1 MAIERTFVML
11 KPDAVQRGNIGDII
25 SRFEHKGFKI
35 TGLKMIQITKEMAE
49 QHYQHHKDKPFFK
62 DLVDFMTSV
71 PVVAMVIEGHNA
83 VELVR
88 KMVGATNPEE
98 ALPGTIRH
106 DFGLQ
111 VGRNIIHASD
121 SKENAEKEIYTFFDI
136 NSIYEYKRIDEDWL
150 YE

>member
-1 MAIERTFVML
+1 MI
-11 KPDAVQRGNIGDII
+11 KPDAVQRGFIGDIL

-35 TGLKMIQITKEMAE
+35 VGLRMLQITKEMAE
-49 QHYQHHKDKPFFK
+49 NHYSHHKDKPFFK

-71 PVVAMVIEGHNA
+71 PVVAFVVEGHNA

-121 SKENAEKEIYTFFDI
+121 SEETAEKEIEMFFDI
-136 NSIYEYKRIDEDWL
+136 DSLYDWKKDDEKWVH
-150 YE
+150 E

>member
-1 MAIERTFVML
+1 MAISRSFVMI
-11 KPDAVQRGNIGDII
+11 KPDAVQRGFIGDIL

-35 TGLKMIQITKEMAE
+35 VGLRMLQITKEMAE
-49 QHYQHHKDKPFFK
+49 NHYSHHKDKPFFK

-71 PVVAMVIEGHNA
+71 PVVAFVVEGHNA

-121 SKENAEKEIYTFFDI
+121 SEETAEKEIEMFFDI
-136 NSIYEYKRIDEDWL
+136 DSLYDWKKDDEKWVH
-150 YE
+150 E

>member
-1 MAIERTFVML
+1 MTIERTFVMI

-35 TGLKMIQITKEMAE
+35 VGLKMVHITKEMAE
-49 QHYQHHKDKPFFK
+49 QHYKHHKDKPFFK

-71 PVVAMVIEGHNA
+71 PVVAMVLEGHNA

-98 ALPGTIRH
+98 AAPGTIRH

-121 SKENAEKEIYTFFDI
+121 SKENAEKEIDTFFNID
-136 NSIYEYKRIDEDWL
+136 SVYDYKRIDEDWL